1 MKICVDTV
9 ILIDVLKDE
18 NKPYHELLY
27 SAMKTKEEIVI
38 PVVVYAELM
47 PQFKGDE
54 GQVDL
59 FLKAHRIKV
68 ENLDL
73 KSVQTAAIA
82 WMVYLKRK
90 SKVICPKCGERLGVK
105 EHFLSDFY
113 IGGFAITR
121 CDAILTRDRGIYR
134 RYFSELKGYM
144 NCLSLG
150 EKVRKKR

>member
-59 FLKAHRIKV
+59 FLKAHRK
-68 ENLDL
+68 
-73 KSVQTAAIA
+73 
-82 WMVYLKRK
+82 
-90 SKVICPKCGERLGVK
+90 
-105 EHFLSDFY
+105 LS
-113 IGGFAITR
+113 T
-121 CDAILTRDRGIYR
+121 
-134 RYFSELKGYM
+134 
-144 NCLSLG
+144 
-150 EKVRKKR
+150 